1 MKNPALL
8 PGALLAAFLLSA
20 CGSGENTSSPYA
32 VARSIDL
39 GATTAPVPTTDTA
52 VVAQA
57 GSLLREAVDELEDQ
71 VDELGEWLVRG
82 SGNCVGGGSVAV
94 EESSSAGRRLK
105 TLRFAECIEDE
116 EYLDGT
122 VALDC
127 ASGGCAGNGS
137 VRFGQS
143 GQPFVLQ
150 DLDGGQRVSELLLGE
165 IAFENYVARGET
177 GRLLFDLDARFVDQN
192 GDLGALRLDGVVF
205 DRSDLGSG
213 LEQLSYDGDLRFTAF
228 RTAAGSC
235 AAAGSLNAATLDV
248 LVYDDGRDR
257 TTSGRLGLGDAGAEI
272 AWSDGRVTATGD
284 AGATASFSEHDFD
297 RLCEFADD

>member
-1 MKNPALL
+1 MKNSVLL
-8 PGALLAAFLLSA
+8 PGTLLAALLLSA
-20 CGSGENTSSPYA
+20 CGSGETMSPPYA

-39 GATTAPVPTTDTA
+39 GATTAPLATTDPAT
-52 VVAQA
+52 VAQA

-71 VDELGEWLVRG
+71 VDDLNEWLVRSSG
-82 SGNCVGGGSVAV
+82 SCVGGGSVAV
-94 EESSSAGRRLK
+94 EDSTSAGRRLK

-127 ASGGCAGNGS
+127 ATGGCAGNGS

-143 GQPFVLQ
+143 GQPFVMQ
-150 DLDGGQRVSELLLGE
+150 DLEGGQRVSELLLGE

-192 GDLGALRLDGVVF
+192 GDLGALRLDGLVF

-213 LEQLSYDGDLRFTAF
+213 REQLSYDGDLRFTAF
-228 RTAAGSC
+228 RTAAGNCTAS
-235 AAAGSLNAATLDV
+235 GSLSAATLDV
-248 LVYDDGRDR
+248 LVYDDGRDQ
-257 TTSGRLGLGDAGAEI
+257 TASGRIGLGDAGAQL
-272 AWSDGRVTATGD
+272 AWSDGSVTATGN
-284 AGATASFSEHDFD
+284 AGATASFSERDFD

>member
-8 PGALLAAFLLSA
+8 PGALLTALLLSA
-20 CGSGENTSSPYA
+20 CGSGDNVSPPYA

-39 GATTAPVPTTDTA
+39 GATTTPVATTDPA

-71 VDELGEWLVRG
+71 VDDLNEWLARG
-82 SGNCVGGGSVAV
+82 SGSCAGGGSVAV
-94 EESSSAGRRLK
+94 EESSGEGRRLK
-105 TLRFAECIEDE
+105 TLRFAECIHDE

-192 GDLGALRLDGVVF
+192 GDLGALRLDGLVF
-205 DRSDLGSG
+205 DRSDLGSN
-213 LEQLSYDGDLRFTAF
+213 LERLSYDGDLRFTAF
-228 RTAAGSC
+228 RTATGSC

-257 TTSGRLGLGDAGAEI
+257 TASGRLGLGDAGAEI
-272 AWSDGRVTATGD
+272 GWSDGRVTATGD
-284 AGATASFSEHDFD
+284 AGATANFSERDFD